1 MKKKSIFLISILIA
15 LIFLGVNSFRHYPKK
30 IVAEILYTVDD
41 RIFAFADDY
50 LEDFGLSEIFNQIKA
65 TGDYGIRFSCENYKG
80 DKVNIINFQS
90 ATNKSR
96 FFSERLEKDKKV
108 YNFGEKIVNSDV
120 YLYREDLASLPLY
133 IDRNTMV
140 NLSRD
145 SHVLSDLG
153 YNKNNKKLFLPP
165 VPFSEQNS
173 ELKKYVKKEWTGIIR
188 KTHVKN
194 ISKNKF
200 EIKVKSKDLKR
211 LMDKTLEFYKNEN
224 YFPYTYV
231 NEVLKKEFANISQ
244 DLKKRNEIVFYMETD
259 DDKNLLKLQSDDKK
273 YSIKIKDDFELKVPH
288 RHIYIEHEE
297 NKDLKTI
304 KGKINDRNFRM
315 SYYPRNKYLIYHDE
329 ITHINARFYNLIK
342 SKKFK
347 AIADI
352 EGSDIKKV
360 NLNFYTVP
368 KKIEKEK
375 NYIEILKLSE
385 EDWKKLIKGVGNE
398 RWF

>member
-15 LIFLGVNSFRHYPKK
+15 LIIFGVNSFRHYPKK
-30 IVAEILYTVDD
+30 IVAEVLYTIDD
-41 RIFAFADDY
+41 RIFAFADEY
-50 LEDFGLSEIFNQIKA
+50 LEDFGLSEIFNQVKT
-65 TGDYGIRFSCENYKG
+65 TGDYGIRFSSENYKG

-96 FFSERLEKDKKV
+96 FFRERLEKDKKV

-153 YNKNNKKLFLPP
+153 YDKNNKKLFLPP

-211 LMDKTLEFYKNEN
+211 LMDKTLEFYENEN
-224 YFPYTYV
+224 YFPYTYISQ
-231 NEVLKKEFANISQ
+231 VLKKEFANISQ

-315 SYYPRNKYLIYHDE
+315 SYYPKNKYLIYHDE

-385 EDWKKLIKGVGNE
+385 KDWNKLIKGVGNE

>member
-1 MKKKSIFLISILIA
+1 MKKKSIFLISFLIA
-15 LIFLGVNSFRHYPKK
+15 LIIFGVNSFRHYPKK
-30 IVAEILYTVDD
+30 IVAEILYSIDD

-50 LEDFGLSEIFNQIKA
+50 LEDFGLSDIFNQIKA
-65 TGDYGIRFSCENYKG
+65 TGDYGIRFSSEDYKG

-96 FFSERLEKDKKV
+96 FFRERLEKDKKV

-211 LMDKTLEFYKNEN
+211 LMDKTLEFYENEN
-224 YFPYTYV
+224 YFPYTYISQ
-231 NEVLKKEFANISQ
+231 VLKKEFANISQ

-273 YSIKIKDDFELKVPH
+273 YSLKIKDDFELKVPH

-304 KGKINDRNFRM
+304 KGKINERDFRM

>member
-15 LIFLGVNSFRHYPKK
+15 LIIFGVNSFRHYPKK
-30 IVAEILYTVDD
+30 IVAEVLYTIDD

-50 LEDFGLSEIFNQIKA
+50 LEDFGLSEIFNQVKT
-65 TGDYGIRFSCENYKG
+65 TGDYGIRFSSENYKG

-96 FFSERLEKDKKV
+96 FFRERLEKDKKV

-211 LMDKTLEFYKNEN
+211 LMDKTLEFYENEN

-304 KGKINDRNFRM
+304 KGKINERDFRM
-315 SYYPRNKYLIYHDE
+315 SYYPKNKYLIYHDE

>member
-1 MKKKSIFLISILIA
+1 MKKKSIFLISFLIA
-15 LIFLGVNSFRHYPKK
+15 LIIFGVNSFRHYPKK
-30 IVAEILYTVDD
+30 IVADILYTVDD

-65 TGDYGIRFSCENYKG
+65 TGDYGIRFSSENYKG

-96 FFSERLEKDKKV
+96 FFRERLEKDKKV

-211 LMDKTLEFYKNEN
+211 LMDKTLEFYENEN

>member
-1 MKKKSIFLISILIA
+1 MA
-15 LIFLGVNSFRHYPKK
+15 N
-30 IVAEILYTVDD
+30 
-41 RIFAFADDY
+41 
-50 LEDFGLSEIFNQIKA
+50 
-65 TGDYGIRFSCENYKG
+65 
-80 DKVNIINFQS
+80 
-90 ATNKSR
+90 
-96 FFSERLEKDKKV
+96 
-108 YNFGEKIVNSDV
+108 
-120 YLYREDLASLPLY
+120 LPLY

-145 SHVLSDLG
+145 SHILSDLG
-153 YNKNNKKLFLPP
+153 YDKNNKQLFLPP
-165 VPFSEQNS
+165 VSFSEKNS

-211 LMDKTLEFYKNEN
+211 LMDKTLEFYENEN

-231 NEVLKKEFANISQ
+231 SQLLKKEFANISQ
-244 DLKKRNEIVFYMETD
+244 DLNKRNEIVFYMETD

-273 YSIKIKDDFELKVPH
+273 YSLKIKKVFELKVPH

-297 NKDLKTI
+297 NKNLKTI
-304 KGKINDRNFRM
+304 KGKINDRDFRM
-315 SYYPRNKYLIYHDE
+315 SYYPKNKYLVYHDE

-347 AIADI
+347 VIADI
-352 EGSDIKKV
+352 EGSAIKKV
-360 NLNFYTVP
+360 NFNFYTEP

-385 EDWKKLIKGVGNE
+385 EDWKKLIKGEENE
-398 RWF
+398 R

>member
-1 MKKKSIFLISILIA
+1 MKKKSIFLISFLIA
-15 LIFLGVNSFRHYPKK
+15 LIIFGVNSFRHYPKK
-30 IVAEILYTVDD
+30 IVAEVLYTIDD

-65 TGDYGIRFSCENYKG
+65 TGDYGIRFSSEDYKG

-96 FFSERLEKDKKV
+96 FFRERLEKDKKV

-165 VPFSEQNS
+165 VSFSEQNS

-211 LMDKTLEFYKNEN
+211 LMDKTLEFYENEN

-273 YSIKIKDDFELKVPH
+273 YSLKIKDDFELKVPR

-315 SYYPRNKYLIYHDE
+315 SYYPKNKYLIYHDE

-385 EDWKKLIKGVGNE
+385 EDWNKLIKGVGNE

>member
-15 LIFLGVNSFRHYPKK
+15 LIIFGVNSFRHYPKK
-30 IVAEILYTVDD
+30 IVAEVLYSIDD

-65 TGDYGIRFSCENYKG
+65 TGDYGIRFSSEDYKG

-96 FFSERLEKDKKV
+96 FFRERLEKDKKV

-211 LMDKTLEFYKNEN
+211 LMDKTLEFYENEN

-231 NEVLKKEFANISQ
+231 SQVLKKEFANISQ
-244 DLKKRNEIVFYMETD
+244 DLNKRNEIVFYMETD
-259 DDKNLLKLQSDDKK
+259 DDKNLLKVQSDDKK
-273 YSIKIKDDFELKVPH
+273 YSLKIKKVFELKVPH

-297 NKDLKTI
+297 NKNLKTI
-304 KGKINDRNFRM
+304 KGKINDRDFRM
-315 SYYPRNKYLIYHDE
+315 SYYPKNKYLIYHDE
-329 ITHINARFYNLIK
+329 LTHINARFYNLIK

-347 AIADI
+347 VIADI
-352 EGSDIKKV
+352 EGSGIKKV
-360 NLNFYTVP
+360 NLNFYTGP

-385 EDWKKLIKGVGNE
+385 EDWKKLIKGEENE

>member
-15 LIFLGVNSFRHYPKK
+15 LIIFGVNSFRHYPKK
-30 IVAEILYTVDD
+30 IVAEVLYTIDD

-50 LEDFGLSEIFNQIKA
+50 LEDFGLSEIFNQVKT
-65 TGDYGIRFSCENYKG
+65 TGDYGIRFSSENYKG

-96 FFSERLEKDKKV
+96 FFRERLEKDKKV

-211 LMDKTLEFYKNEN
+211 LMDKTLEFYENEN

-288 RHIYIEHEE
+288 RHISIEHEE

-304 KGKINDRNFRM
+304 KGKINERDFRM
-315 SYYPRNKYLIYHDE
+315 SYYPKNKYLIYHDE

>member
-30 IVAEILYTVDD
+30 IVAEVLYSIDD

-50 LEDFGLSEIFNQIKA
+50 LEDFGLSDIFNKVKT
-65 TGDYGIRFSCENYKG
+65 TGDYGIRFSSEDYKG
-80 DKVNIINFQS
+80 DKLNIINFQS

-120 YLYREDLASLPLY
+120 YLYREDLANLPLY

-145 SHVLSDLG
+145 SHILSDLG
-153 YNKNNKKLFLPP
+153 YDKNNKQLFLPP
-165 VPFSEQNS
+165 VSFSEKNS

-211 LMDKTLEFYKNEN
+211 LMDKTLEFYENEN

-231 NEVLKKEFANISQ
+231 SQLLKKEFANISQ
-244 DLKKRNEIVFYMETD
+244 DLNKRNEIVFYMETD

-273 YSIKIKDDFELKVPH
+273 YSLKIKKVFELKVPH

-297 NKDLKTI
+297 NKNLKTI
-304 KGKINDRNFRM
+304 KGKINDRDFRM
-315 SYYPRNKYLIYHDE
+315 SYYPKNKYLVYHDE

-347 AIADI
+347 VIADI
-352 EGSDIKKV
+352 EGSAIKKV
-360 NLNFYTVP
+360 NFNFYTEP

-385 EDWKKLIKGVGNE
+385 EDWKKLIKGEENE

>member
-15 LIFLGVNSFRHYPKK
+15 LIIFGVNSFRHYPKK
-30 IVAEILYTVDD
+30 IVAEVLYTIDD

-50 LEDFGLSEIFNQIKA
+50 LEDFGLSEIFNQVKT
-65 TGDYGIRFSCENYKG
+65 TGDYGIRFSSENYKG

-96 FFSERLEKDKKV
+96 FFRERLEKDKKV

-211 LMDKTLEFYKNEN
+211 LMDKTLEFYENEN
-224 YFPYTYV
+224 YFPYTYISQ
-231 NEVLKKEFANISQ
+231 VLKKEFANISQ

-273 YSIKIKDDFELKVPH
+273 YSLKIKDDFELKVPH

-304 KGKINDRNFRM
+304 KGKINERDFRM
-315 SYYPRNKYLIYHDE
+315 SYYPKNKYLIYHDE

-385 EDWKKLIKGVGNE
+385 KDWNKLIKGVGNE

>member
-1 MKKKSIFLISILIA
+1 MKKKSIFLISFLIA
-15 LIFLGVNSFRHYPKK
+15 LIIFGVNSFRHYPKK

-65 TGDYGIRFSCENYKG
+65 TGDYGIRFSSENYKG

-140 NLSRD
+140 NLSHD

-153 YNKNNKKLFLPP
+153 YDKNNKKLFLPP

-211 LMDKTLEFYKNEN
+211 LMDKTLEFYENEN

-375 NYIEILKLSE
+375 NSIEILKLSE

>member
-1 MKKKSIFLISILIA
+1 MKKKSIFLISFLIA
-15 LIFLGVNSFRHYPKK
+15 LIIFGVNSFRHYPKK

-65 TGDYGIRFSCENYKG
+65 TGDYGIRFSSENYKG

-120 YLYREDLASLPLY
+120 FLYREDLASLPLY

-347 AIADI
+347 VIADI

-385 EDWKKLIKGVGNE
+385 EDWNKLIKGVGNE

>member
-1 MKKKSIFLISILIA
+1 MKKKSIFLISFLIA
-15 LIFLGVNSFRHYPKK
+15 LIIFGVNSFRHYPKK

-65 TGDYGIRFSCENYKG
+65 TGDYGIRFSSENYKG

-304 KGKINDRNFRM
+304 KGKINERDFRM
-315 SYYPRNKYLIYHDE
+315 SYYPKNKYLVYHDE
-329 ITHINARFYNLIK
+329 LTHINARFYNLIK

-347 AIADI
+347 AIAEI

-375 NYIEILKLSE
+375 NYIEILKLRE
-385 EDWKKLIKGVGNE
+385 EDWNKLIKGVGNE

>member
-1 MKKKSIFLISILIA
+1 MKKKSIFLISFLIA
-15 LIFLGVNSFRHYPKK
+15 LIIFGVNSFRHYPKK
-30 IVAEILYTVDD
+30 IVADILYTVDD

-65 TGDYGIRFSCENYKG
+65 TGDYGIRFSSENYKG

-96 FFSERLEKDKKV
+96 FFRERLEKDKKV

-211 LMDKTLEFYKNEN
+211 LMDKTLEFYENEN

-347 AIADI
+347 VIADI

>member
-15 LIFLGVNSFRHYPKK
+15 LIFWGVNSFRHYPKK
-30 IVAEILYTVDD
+30 IVAEVLYTIDD

-50 LEDFGLSEIFNQIKA
+50 LEDFGLSDIFNKVKT
-65 TGDYGIRFSCENYKG
+65 TGDYGIRFSSEDNKG

-90 ATNKSR
+90 ATNKSI

-120 YLYREDLASLPLY
+120 YLYREDLTNLPLY

-153 YNKNNKKLFLPP
+153 YDKNNKQLFLPP
-165 VPFSEQNS
+165 VSFSEKNS

-211 LMDKTLEFYKNEN
+211 LMDKTLEFYENEN
-224 YFPYTYV
+224 YFPYTYISQ
-231 NEVLKKEFANISQ
+231 VLKNEFANISK
-244 DLKKRNEIVFYMETD
+244 DLNKRNEIVFYMETD
-259 DDKNLLKLQSDDKK
+259 DNKNLLKLQSDDKK
-273 YSIKIKDDFELKVPH
+273 YSLKIKKVFELKVPH

-297 NKDLKTI
+297 NKNLKTI
-304 KGKINDRNFRM
+304 KGKINDRDFRM
-315 SYYPRNKYLIYHDE
+315 SYYPKNKYLIYHDE
-329 ITHINARFYNLIK
+329 LTHINARFYNLIK

-347 AIADI
+347 VIADI
-352 EGSDIKKV
+352 EGSAIKKV
-360 NLNFYTVP
+360 NFNFYTEP

-385 EDWKKLIKGVGNE
+385 KDWKKLIKGEENE

>member
-65 TGDYGIRFSCENYKG
+65 TGDYGIRFSSENYKG

-120 YLYREDLASLPLY
+120 FLYREDLASLPLY

-347 AIADI
+347 VIADI

-385 EDWKKLIKGVGNE
+385 EDWNKLIKGVGNE

>member
-15 LIFLGVNSFRHYPKK
+15 LIIFGVNSFRHYPKK
-30 IVAEILYTVDD
+30 IVAEVLYTIDD

-50 LEDFGLSEIFNQIKA
+50 LEDFGLSEIFNQVKT
-65 TGDYGIRFSCENYKG
+65 TGDYGIRFSSENYKG

-96 FFSERLEKDKKV
+96 FFRERLEKDKKV

-211 LMDKTLEFYKNEN
+211 LMDKTLEFYENEN

-304 KGKINDRNFRM
+304 KGKINERDFRM
-315 SYYPRNKYLIYHDE
+315 SYYPKNKYLIYHDE

-398 RWF
+398 R